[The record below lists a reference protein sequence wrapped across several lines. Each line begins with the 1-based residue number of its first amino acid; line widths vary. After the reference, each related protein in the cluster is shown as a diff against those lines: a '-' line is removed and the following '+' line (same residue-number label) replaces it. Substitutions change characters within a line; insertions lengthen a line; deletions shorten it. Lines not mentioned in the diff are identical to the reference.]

1 MAFASP
7 DNCSNGRCGAKFS
20 KNVEQL
26 LVHVV
31 REGVSLLLVVGGDD
45 GDWAINLESDL
56 STHGSPWQRA
66 SRRSLAD
73 SADPGEQVET
83 FVGVSHT

>member
-7 DNCSNGRCGAKFS
+7 DNCSDGRRGAQFTE
-20 KNVEQL
+20 NVEQL

-31 REGVSLLLVVGGDD
+31 REGISLLLVVVGDD
-45 GDWAINLESDL
+45 GDWAIDLESDL
-56 STHGSPWQRA
+56 STHGSPWQHA

-83 FVGVSHT
+83 FGGVSHT